1 MLFEGEA
8 RGLHL
13 EVASRGHI
21 SRLHLDVASR
31 GYISP
36 GIPLWTRWSDIRVK
50 CAARTERT
58 SPRPR
63 ARSIARHWS
72 VLIENLIHA

>member
-21 SRLHLDVASR
+21 SRLHLEVASR
-31 GYISP
+31 GYIST
-36 GIPLWTRWSDIRVK
+36 GIPLWTRWRHQSEMRGK
-50 CAARTERT
+50 NG
-58 SPRPR
+58 R
-63 ARSIARHWS
+63 ARGLGRAPLRHGS
-72 VLIENLIHA
+72 VLIENLII